1 MVKSFLQKRLK
12 MRSKQQLPYPL
23 RVADEYMEK
32 LKIVA
37 KENGRSVNK
46 EIEMLIKN
54 HVGNFEAEH
63 GPISLEHE

>member
-1 MVKSFLQKRLK
+1 

-63 GPISLEHE
+63 GDIALADE